1 MLMRNRYVS
10 GSFQE
15 RKFESNRGVDPFS
28 FGFNT
33 NTQDDQYMSGE
44 EIVIELVSIVAN
56 NGNYLLNIGPKKD
69 GSIHEPQR
77 RSLTDAGEWIRS
89 HEDAIFGTHYWS
101 TIQHSGSFRYVQ
113 KPEAFFIHHIGQPG
127 SQVTISDPVPW
138 VAGDVVTVVGGS
150 QDGAVIDTSKNDD
163 GDFVLNLTEDMVN
176 GDKYVWTF
184 KIAYSTE

>member
-1 MLMRNRYVS
+1 MLMRDRYVS

-28 FGFNT
+28 FGFNF
-33 NTQDDQYMSGE
+33 NTTDDEYMDGE

-69 GSIHEPQR
+69 GSIHEQQR

-89 HEDAIFGTHYWS
+89 HEDAIFGTNYWS

-127 SQVTISDPVPW
+127 SQVTVSDPVPW
-138 VAGDVVTVVGGS
+138 LDGDKVTVVGGS
-150 QDGAVIDTSKNDD
+150 QDGAVIEASKNSD
-163 GDFVLNLTEDMVN
+163 GNLVLNLTDDMVN

-184 KIAYSTE
+184 KITYATA